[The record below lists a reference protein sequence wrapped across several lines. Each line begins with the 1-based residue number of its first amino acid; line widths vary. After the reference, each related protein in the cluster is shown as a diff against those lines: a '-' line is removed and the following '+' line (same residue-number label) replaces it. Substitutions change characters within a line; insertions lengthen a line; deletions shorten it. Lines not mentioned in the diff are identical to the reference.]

1 MMNTTPL
8 KTFILVFLTS
18 FCLSGQDLTVE
29 SGGELY
35 IESGKFIYLSDADID
50 GGSVTINS
58 DATNSGTFLATG
70 DVTVENDGK
79 IEYNRYI
86 PSTNWHLVTSPVT
99 DQNVT
104 SFASNSENSL
114 ATSGNKVAIAKYDNT
129 KAVGSR
135 WVYYDSSTPSEFDTN
150 FGVGEGY
157 TIKRTASG
165 TISFEGAYPT
175 VTSAGN
181 VEKALETSSSHLWFT
196 VGNPLP
202 AYLPATRTGGEN
214 SLLSENS
221 DILDSSYTALYFWT
235 GSEWEAYNNLSD
247 SYLPPGSSFMVR
259 LSENQELRSAKGSF
273 KGRSDDTVQE
283 TFLFPRA
290 YQSHR
295 TESENFNKAVST
307 KQHIELSIVQNNVV
321 KKTRLYFHEQG
332 TPKLDK
338 GYDAASYEQSNE
350 TFGIHSRLME
360 NDLGTDFSIQ
370 TLPSYDDQEFVIP
383 LSIYANKGK
392 VKVEAT
398 INNLPEN
405 MALYLEDRLEG
416 TFHELHA
423 SSFRMNFDE
432 KFNENGRFFLSNFPP
447 EKPEDEVVQTK
458 TIVPLD
464 LFNIDSNSL
473 KVVGVEADS
482 SSRIEI
488 YSFNGN
494 KLYETTFYGNDTN
507 EIELPS
513 QIKTGIY
520 VAVLTDEQ
528 GKRVIKKITIK

>member
-1 MMNTTPL
+1 MKKSKLIIPIVCF
-8 KTFILVFLTS
+8 FIS
-18 FCLSGQDLTVE
+18 LSLFGQDLTVQ

-35 IESGKFIYLSDADID
+35 IEAGNFISLTDADID
-50 GGSVTINS
+50 GGSLVINS

-70 DVTVENDGK
+70 DVTVENEGK
-79 IEYNRYI
+79 IQYNRYI
-86 PSTNWHLVTSPVT
+86 STTNWHLVTSPVT
-99 DQNVT
+99 NQNVT
-104 SFASNSENSL
+104 SFASNTENSL
-114 ATSGNKVAIAKYDNT
+114 ASSGNKVAIAKYDNT
-129 KAVGSR
+129 KAAGTR
-135 WVYYDSSTPSEFDTN
+135 WVYYDSTTPSAFDTN

-165 TISFEGAYPT
+165 ILTFEGAYPT
-175 VTSAGN
+175 VTAGN
-181 VEKALETSSSHLWFT
+181 VEKSLETSSSHRWFII
-196 VGNPLP
+196 GNPLP

-221 DILDSSYTALYFWT
+221 DILDSSYTALYFWN
-235 GSEWEAYNNLSD
+235 GSEWGAFNNLSD
-247 SYLPPGSSFMVR
+247 SYLPPGSSFIVN
-259 LSENQELRSAKGSF
+259 LAENEVSTSAKNSF
-273 KGRSDDTVQE
+273 TARSDDNVKE
-283 TFLFPRA
+283 TFLFPRS

-295 TESENFNKAVST
+295 TESENFNRAVST

-321 KKTRLYFHEQG
+321 KKTKLYFHEQG

-338 GYDAASYEQSNE
+338 GYDAASYEQSSE
-350 TFGIHSRLME
+350 TFGIHSRLIE

-416 TFHELHA
+416 TYHELHA
-423 SSFRMNFDE
+423 SAFTVKFEE

-473 KVVGVEADS
+473 KVVGVDADS